1 MHLPGSWEPPPQ
13 ASQIGFLSVALT
25 ECLCPHSLAH
35 PTLPQVTFVKSE
47 EFRSEQQMLAD
58 TEVKQLVNLVPP
70 GGFEAGVGDCS
81 SRQGAGGSSLSHALC
96 AAPAVPHCWAWPG
109 GNPPRAIWNKGGV
122 SAIWETRHL
131 HGTRSRQEHACSN
144 TLIHS
149 PS

>member
-1 MHLPGSWEPPPQ
+1 M
-13 ASQIGFLSVALT
+13 ALT
-25 ECLCPHSLAH
+25 ERLCPHSLAH

-58 TEVKQLVNLVPP
+58 TEVKQLVNLAPP
-70 GGFEAGVGDCS
+70 GGFEAGVGI
-81 SRQGAGGSSLSHALC
+81 ALC
-96 AAPAVPHCWAWPG
+96 GREQVEAASPMLSVQPLLCPTAGHGPEGTHPERSG
-109 GNPPRAIWNKGGV
+109 TRGGV

-131 HGTRSRQEHACSN
+131 HGTRSGQERARSN